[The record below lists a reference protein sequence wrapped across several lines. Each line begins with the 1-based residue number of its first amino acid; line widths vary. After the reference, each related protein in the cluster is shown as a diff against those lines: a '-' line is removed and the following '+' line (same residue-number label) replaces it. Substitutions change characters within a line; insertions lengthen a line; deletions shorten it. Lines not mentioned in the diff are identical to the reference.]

1 MRLES
6 AAYCLARRYVTI
18 ATMEGLRLVG
28 PSLLP
33 GSISM
38 GPRRLFVAGVG
49 RLNNAMTQRTP
60 RARYGLPTVP
70 FIVIGFYL
78 ALFGSY
84 VALSRELASAC
95 SEVTTML
102 QSKIDAP
109 DRALARP
116 EVDRFREKI
125 DASDRKMEHKRC
137 ESRHSAS
144 PDEQTDRM
152 VTKVHEMLYGIIGAM
167 VDAAIDAKLDAVIDA
182 KIDAKLQK
190 WNAERQDRVGDEN
203 RNKK

>member
-1 MRLES
+1 
-6 AAYCLARRYVTI
+6 
-18 ATMEGLRLVG
+18 
-28 PSLLP
+28 
-33 GSISM
+33 
-38 GPRRLFVAGVG
+38 
-49 RLNNAMTQRTP
+49 
-60 RARYGLPTVP
+60 
-70 FIVIGFYL
+70 
-78 ALFGSY
+78 
-84 VALSRELASAC
+84 
-95 SEVTTML
+95 ML

-116 EVDRFREKI
+116 ELG
-125 DASDRKMEHKRC
+125 
-137 ESRHSAS
+137 HSAS

-152 VTKVHEMLYGIIGAM
+152 VTKVHETLYGIIGAM